1 MRHTLILSLAC
12 FTLAACKGDDTT
24 TPDETGVPATDSDA
38 PTDKD
43 GDGSPEG
50 EDCDDDDA
58 AVNPDAT
65 ELCDGLDNN
74 CDGSIDEGVTTTIFI
89 DADGDGYGVTDS
101 RVESCDVP
109 AGYVTVGGDC
119 DDSDRA
125 YNPGALETECDDPN
139 DYNCDGS
146 VGYADNDGD
155 GFAACQEC
163 DDNDLAVN
171 PDAVEVCDE
180 RDNNC
185 DGAIDEGVTTTSYAD
200 TDADGFGDADYP
212 VAACEVPAGYVTD
225 ATDCDDGDGGVNPAA
240 QEICDSRDNDCDTL
254 IDDDDDSADLSTGTT
269 SYADADSD
277 GYGDAD
283 AATLSCATPAGAVE
297 NAEDCDDGDAAVSP
311 AATEICDGLDND
323 CDGATD
329 DDDGSLD
336 LSSAT
341 TWYADGDSDRFG
353 DPDVTTIA
361 CELPSG
367 FTTSGTDC
375 DDNNGDINP
384 IAMEVCDTLDNDCDG
399 LIDDDDDSVF
409 LGPSSSWYPDADAD
423 GYGDSGAPT
432 YACEAPSASHTADDD
447 DCDDTDAAINPAATE
462 DCDDVDND
470 CDGVVDQIV
479 YLETGFDGGLPGD
492 LTVNG
497 DGAWASASG
506 NGYLSLTEAVV
517 GKVSTALLNS
527 TVPAD
532 DLYISF
538 NFSTGGGAGTGADG
552 LSLALLDP
560 STASTAIGSAGG
572 GFGVLGLTGYAVEVD
587 TYENGGWD
595 PDGNHIALVD
605 AANLYT
611 VYATTSAIPTIED
624 AGELFLE
631 MTKSGNTITVSLDGS
646 TLFTHTL
653 SSFPYSEL
661 RVGVTGATGGS
672 SNYHYVDDLT
682 VMCP

>member
-1 MRHTLILSLAC
+1 MRNTLILSLAC
-12 FTLAACKGDDTT
+12 LSFAACKGDDTT
-24 TPDETGVPATDSDA
+24 TPDETGVPATDSAA
-38 PTDKD
+38 PADND

-50 EDCDDDDA
+50 EDCDDGDP
-58 AVNPDAT
+58 AVNPSAA

-74 CDGSIDEGVTTTIFI
+74 CDGETDEGVKTTSYA
-89 DADGDGYGVTDS
+89 DADGDGYGDDTTAA
-101 RVESCDVP
+101 ESCEVP
-109 AGYVTVGGDC
+109 EGSSTLGGDC
-119 DDSDRA
+119 DDADPA
-125 YNPGALETECDDPN
+125 YNPGASETECEDPN

-163 DDNDLAVN
+163 DDNDFAVN
-171 PDAVEVCDE
+171 PNAVEVCDE

-200 TDADGFGDADYP
+200 TDADGFGDADYDI
-212 VAACEVPAGYVTD
+212 AACEVPAGYVTD
-225 ATDCDDGDGGVNPAA
+225 ATDCDDGDVAVNPAA
-240 QEICDSRDNDCDTL
+240 QEICDSRDNDCDSL
-254 IDDDDDSADLSTGTT
+254 IDDDDDSVDLSTGAT
-269 SYADADSD
+269 SYADADGD
-277 GYGDAD
+277 GYGDAA
-283 AATLSCATPAGAVE
+283 AATLSCATPSGAVS

-323 CDGATD
+323 CDSAAD

-341 TWYADGDSDRFG
+341 TWYADGDSDLYG
-353 DPDVTTIA
+353 DPDVTTLA

-367 FTTSGTDC
+367 FTASGTDC
-375 DDNNGDINP
+375 DDGDGAINP
-384 IAMEVCDTLDNDCDG
+384 GATEICDTLDNDCDS
-399 LIDDDDDSVF
+399 LIDDDDSS
-409 LGPSSSWYPDADAD
+409 LLASSRSSWYDDAD
-423 GYGDSGAPT
+423 GDSYGDPT
-432 YACEAPSASHTADDD
+432 DRTRSCEAPSAAHTADAS
-447 DCDDTDAAINPAATE
+447 DCDDTDAAINPAAAE
-462 DCDDVDND
+462 ACDDVDND
-470 CDGVVDQIV
+470 CDGVIDQVI
-479 YLETGFDGGLPGD
+479 YLETGFDSGLPSD

-497 DGAWASASG
+497 DGVWATSSG

-517 GKVSTALLNS
+517 GKVSSALLND

-532 DLYISF
+532 DLYVSF

-560 STASTAIGSAGG
+560 STAATAIGSAGG
-572 GFGVLGLTGYAVEVD
+572 GFGVLTLTGYAVEVD

-595 PDGNHIALVD
+595 PDGNHIALID
-605 AANLYT
+605 ASNLS
-611 VYATTSAIPTIED
+611 VYATSSAIPTIEN
-624 AGELFLE
+624 AGEFFLE
-631 MTKSGNTITVSLDGS
+631 MTKSGSTITVALDGT

-672 SNYHYVDDLT
+672 SNYHYIDDLT

>member
-527 TVPAD
+527 TVPAE

-631 MTKSGNTITVSLDGS
+631 MTKSGNTITVALDGS

-682 VMCP
+682 IMCP